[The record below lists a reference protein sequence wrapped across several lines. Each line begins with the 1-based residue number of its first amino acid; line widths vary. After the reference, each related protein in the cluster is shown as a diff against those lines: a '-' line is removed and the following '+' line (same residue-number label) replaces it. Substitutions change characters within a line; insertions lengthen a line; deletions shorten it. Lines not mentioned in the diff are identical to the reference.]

1 MEKISGTKCAKIGT
15 LTAEN
20 GTLKK
25 EIKAKNEETKRTDWK
40 ESFLNKFLRKY

>member
-1 MEKISGTKCAKIGT
+1 MEKISGTKRAEIGT

-25 EIKAKNEETKRTDWK
+25 ENEEKNEETKRTDWK
-40 ESFLNKFLRKY
+40 ENFLNRFLRKY